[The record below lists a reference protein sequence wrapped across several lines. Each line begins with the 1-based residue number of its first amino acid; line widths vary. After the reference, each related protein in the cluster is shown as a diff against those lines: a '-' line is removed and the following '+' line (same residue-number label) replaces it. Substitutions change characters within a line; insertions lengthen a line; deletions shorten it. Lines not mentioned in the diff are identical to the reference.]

1 MKKTDDDYY
10 PKHSEQQVKGEQ
22 KRGQTQAKPEAQNLN
37 PKFNESLSQQLT
49 FHSMCTL
56 YVLSQWKPYVQMY
69 RYDIIAK
76 GKAYIFEV
84 RVGGISKHIKQS
96 FSSCRDFRNNSY
108 KLLHSLSDFFM
119 KLYDK
124 LFYGLL

>member
-1 MKKTDDDYY
+1 MKRTDDDYY
-10 PKHSEQQVKGEQ
+10 PKHSEQQANGEQ
-22 KRGQTQAKPEAQNLN
+22 KRGQTQATPEARNLN

-56 YVLSQWKPYVQMY
+56 YVISQWKPY

-76 GKAYIFEV
+76 GKSYIFEM

-96 FSSCRDFRNNSY
+96 F
-108 KLLHSLSDFFM
+108 
-119 KLYDK
+119 
-124 LFYGLL
+124 